1 MKVFQT
7 CGLAMLVMAAVV
19 GGIAPA
25 AEAAGA
31 IAIGDC
37 DGHGFA
43 YNHRSYGAA
52 RAAALAECRAAGNN
66 NCQVVVVFRNACGAF
81 AIGGQCGAR
90 GWAYAGSRRQAERLA
105 LNECI
110 KHGGTSCYVRR
121 WVCDR

>member
-52 RAAALAECRAAGNN
+52 RA
-66 NCQVVVVFRNACGAF
+66 
-81 AIGGQCGAR
+81 
-90 GWAYAGSRRQAERLA
+90 
-105 LNECI
+105 NEVSA
-110 KHGGTSCYVRR
+110 KTLQRVYDSMGFLRKR
-121 WVCDR
+121 P